1 MSFDISLEERSVA
14 SIRAA
19 VADTFR
25 KSGNKEFQTIERIE
39 DYSCNNDVADL
50 PAAGTVFAAIAD
62 ALEDTGVF
70 GDYST
75 VGEVIKKLIGQGQHN
90 DIKWIAHHLGCSC
103 LGLVTGETVA
113 GKILTLDQAGR
124 PRYVPGP
131 PSIRLGPTLGTLL
144 EGRPKFNIGRNTS
157 PATS

>member
-113 GKILTLDQAGR
+113 GAP
-124 PRYVPGP
+124 PRMIRAPASTVPPVNSMLPTPTASMGP
-131 PSIRLGPTLGTLL
+131 PDQFLHMEQWQP
-144 EGRPKFNIGRNTS
+144 
-157 PATS
+157 